1 MADMTHQAT
10 TDSPRHR
17 RLTYQVLLAS
27 LWITLVMLV
36 IKLWLGWRTQSLA
49 ILAESLHTLLDSLST
64 LLSFLALS
72 NDDRLGWH
80 QVWSHGKR
88 EIMGVLAVVA
98 FLGFSSFSL
107 LLMAAQ
113 SLETLGD
120 QELTVAG
127 PSLQLLGLITII
139 TFALALFKRYRGQ
152 TTEFAL
158 LRLNAQHTLR
168 DSWLTLLVF
177 LGLIGVR
184 LGYGWLDPLMTV
196 LLVLTL
202 VGSSWQLIN
211 WQLPFMVQQVAIAPE
226 VLAQMAKQVEGVS
239 HCYKVRSRGLVG
251 RRVFIEMHLG
261 VHPEFMGIA
270 RIIAQRIEAMI
281 RTRYGPVKVDI
292 FIDPETE
299 PDTPM
304 LPDHSI
310 RRFYS
315 QNDPDL
321 N

>member
-1 MADMTHQAT
+1 MTHPAT
-10 TDSPRHR
+10 ADTARHHR
-17 RLTYQVLLAS
+17 FTYQVLLAS
-27 LWITLVMLV
+27 LWMTLVMLV
-36 IKLWLGWRTQSLA
+36 VKLWLGWRTLSLA

-72 NDDRLGWH
+72 TNDRLGWY

-88 EIMGVLAVVA
+88 EMIGLLTMVA
-98 FLGFSSFSL
+98 FLGFASFAL
-107 LLMAAQ
+107 LLMAGQA
-113 SLETLGD
+113 LETLGD
-120 QELTVAG
+120 QDLAVTAQV
-127 PSLQLLGLITII
+127 LQLLGLLTIA
-139 TFALALFKRYRGQ
+139 TFALALFKRHRGQ
-152 TTEFAL
+152 APELAI
-158 LRLNAQHTLR
+158 LRFNAQHTLR
-168 DSWLTLLVF
+168 DGWLTLLIL

-184 LGYGWLDPLMTV
+184 LGYAWLDPMMTI

-211 WQLPFMVQQVAIAPE
+211 WQLPFMVEQVAIAPE

-239 HCYKVRSRGLVG
+239 HCYKVQSRGLVG

-281 RTRYGPVKVDI
+281 RTRYGPVKVAI
-292 FIDPETE
+292 YIDPEPE

-315 QNDPDL
+315 QNDHDL